1 LIASGANVAFG
12 APRFFKPGG
21 DGDSGAFVGKLSR
34 TALGEGATL
43 GVVDVDGSS
52 LGAGVGVGD
61 GFFLRRGDALGD
73 AIAEGFFFSIGGAT
87 DGVGNSFAGT
97 GEDFFFGEG
106 LGEGDI
112 LFADRF
118 FFRGGVGV
126 GVEKIFLILSASD
139 CSAARVGATVETAS
153 TIINMMRTSIAKAL
167 TDWHYDFL
175 SASCLG

>member
-1 LIASGANVAFG
+1 MIASGVNVAFG

-21 DGDSGAFVGKLSR
+21 DGNSGAFVGELSGA
-34 TALGEGATL
+34 ALGEGVTL
-43 GVVDVDGSS
+43 GVVDGDGSS
-52 LGAGVGVGD
+52 LGVGVGD

-73 AIAEGFFFSIGGAT
+73 AVAEGFFFSIGGAT
-87 DGVGNSFAGT
+87 DGVGNSFAGRR
-97 GEDFFFGEG
+97 EDFFFGEA

-118 FFRGGVGV
+118 FFRDGVGV
-126 GVEKIFLILSASD
+126 GVEKIFLILSVSD
-139 CSAARVGATVETAS
+139 CSAARVGKAVETAS
-153 TIINMMRTSIAKAL
+153 TIISMMRTSIAKAL

>member
-1 LIASGANVAFG
+1 LIASGINVAFG

-21 DGDSGAFVGKLSR
+21 DGDSGAFVGELSG
-34 TALGEGATL
+34 TALGEGVTL

-73 AIAEGFFFSIGGAT
+73 AVAEGFFFSIGGAT
-87 DGVGNSFAGT
+87 DGVGNSFAGR
-97 GEDFFFGEG
+97 EAFFFGEG

-126 GVEKIFLILSASD
+126 GVEKIFLILSADD
-139 CSAARVGATVETAS
+139 CSAARVGRAVETAS

-175 SASCLG
+175 SGSCLG